1 LNVEFDL
8 SKTAENQ
15 VTSAATTRSA
25 RRRASRASRRAK
37 AESAALQTP
46 SLIKRKIP
54 IYELLSEE
62 ELVKLEIQANW
73 ILSEIGIEIR
83 GDSVAL
89 ALFKQAGA
97 SVVGERIHFDRGHV
111 RSLCQTAPKQYT
123 MHARNPDK
131 NIEFG
136 GDKLILGP
144 AYGSPFVTDIKGGRR
159 YGTIEDF
166 QNFIKLT
173 YMTPWLQHQSGT
185 VCEPVDV
192 AVNKRHLDMV
202 YAHLRYSDKPFMGSV
217 TAPERAQDSLAM
229 ARIVFGDE
237 FMQDH
242 LVIQGNINVNSPL
255 VYDDTM
261 TGALRTYAAANQGN
275 VISPFILGGAM
286 SPVTQ
291 AALIAQAHAEA
302 MVGIALTQLVRKG
315 APVVYGSFL
324 TTMDLKTGAPTFGT
338 PESSLACLAISQLCR
353 RLGLPFRCGG
363 HLTASKVAD
372 AQAMQESVD
381 TMNPAIMAGANFIFQ
396 SAGWLE
402 GGLTI
407 GYEKFVMDAD
417 RCGAIARMVQGLS
430 LDDNQLASDAYREA
444 GVGNNFL
451 GVAHTL
457 RNYKTANYR
466 AELGDTSS
474 FEQWTDDG
482 SKDMQQRA
490 YEKWTKM
497 LTQYQ
502 MPEIDPAIDEALLEF
517 MRLKKQAV
525 ADEWY

>member
-1 LNVEFDL
+1 MVRA
-8 SKTAENQ
+8 S
-15 VTSAATTRSA
+15 S
-25 RRRASRASRRAK
+25 RRRQRGQLVADSPVVR
-37 AESAALQTP
+37 P
-46 SLIKRKIP
+46 STRRKIP
-54 IYELLSEE
+54 VYELLDEE
-62 ELVKLEIQANW
+62 SLVSLENHAEWLLQ
-73 ILSEIGIEIR
+73 EIGIEIR
-83 GDSVAL
+83 GDAEAL
-89 ALFKQAGA
+89 RLFKEAGV
-97 SVVGERIHFDRGHV
+97 SVDGERLRFDPGHA
-111 RSLCQTAPKQYT
+111 RALCSTAPNTYT
-123 MHARNPDK
+123 MHARNPQQ

-136 GDKLILGP
+136 GDNLILGP
-144 AYGSPFVTDIKGGRR
+144 AYGSPFVSDLKNGRR
-159 YGTIEDF
+159 YGTIKDF

-185 VCEPVDV
+185 VCEPVDI

-217 TAPERAQDSLAM
+217 TAPERAEDSLAM
-229 ARIVFGDE
+229 ARIVFGE
-237 FMQDH
+237 AFMQEH

-261 TGALRTYAAANQGN
+261 TGALRAYAAANQGN

-286 SPVTQ
+286 APVTQ

-338 PESSLACLAISQLCR
+338 PESSLTTMAISQLCR

-363 HLTASKVAD
+363 HLTASKIAD

-407 GYEKFVMDAD
+407 GYEKFIMDID
-417 RCGAIARMVQGLS
+417 RCGAIQRMTQGLTI
-430 LDDNQLASDAYREA
+430 DANELAAEAYLEA
-444 GVGNNFL
+444 GIGSNFL

-457 RNYKTANYR
+457 RNFRAANYR
-466 AELGDTSS
+466 AELADTNS
-474 FEQWTDDG
+474 FEQWSEDG

-490 YEKWTKM
+490 FERWNQ
-497 LTQYQ
+497 LLNEYQ
-502 MPEIDPAIDEALLEF
+502 PPAIDAAIDEALLDF
-517 MRLKKQAV
+517 MARRKTSMVDA
-525 ADEWY
+525 WY

>member
-1 LNVEFDL
+1 LQL
-8 SKTAENQ
+8 S
-15 VTSAATTRSA
+15 S
-25 RRRASRASRRAK
+25 
-37 AESAALQTP
+37 P
-46 SLIKRKIP
+46 IKRKIP
-54 IYELLSEE
+54 AYQLLDEE
-62 ELVKLEIQANW
+62 ELVKLENQAEW

-89 ALFKQAGA
+89 DLFKQAGA
-97 SVVGERIHFDRGHV
+97 SVDGEHIRFDRGHV
-111 RSLCQTAPKQYT
+111 RSLCETAPKQYT
-123 MHARNPDK
+123 MHARNPER
-131 NIEFG
+131 NIIFG
-136 GDKLILGP
+136 GDHLILGP
-144 AYGSPFVTDIKGGRR
+144 AYGSPFVTDLKAGRR
-159 YGTIEDF
+159 YGTIKDF

-192 AVNKRHLDMV
+192 AVNKRHLDMI

-261 TGALRTYAAANQGN
+261 TGTLRAYAAANQGN

-286 SPVTQ
+286 SPVTP

-353 RLGLPFRCGG
+353 RMGLPFRCGG

-417 RCGAIARMVQGLS
+417 RCGAIARMVQGLN
-430 LDDNQLASDAYREA
+430 LNDNEFASDAYLEA
-444 GVGNNFL
+444 GIGGNFL
-451 GVAHTL
+451 GVAHTM

-466 AELGDTSS
+466 ADLSDTSS
-474 FEQWTDDG
+474 FEQWTEDG

-490 YEKWTKM
+490 YDKWTSM
-497 LTQYQ
+497 LEQY
-502 MPEIDPAIDEALLEF
+502 EAPAIDPGIDEVLLDF
-517 MRLKKQAV
+517 IARRKASV

>member
-1 LNVEFDL
+1 M
-8 SKTAENQ
+8 
-15 VTSAATTRSA
+15 
-25 RRRASRASRRAK
+25 SRASSRRRNRSRATSETL
-37 AESAALQTP
+37 ATLP
-46 SLIKRKIP
+46 CIRRKIP
-54 IYELLSEE
+54 AYELLDEE
-62 ELVKLEIQANW
+62 SLVRLEQHAEW
-73 ILSEIGIEIR
+73 LLAEIGIEIR
-83 GDSVAL
+83 GDPEAL
-89 ALFKQAGA
+89 RLFREAGA
-97 SVVGERIHFDRGHV
+97 NVDGERLRFDQGQLRA
-111 RSLCQTAPKQYT
+111 LCSTAPKTYT
-123 MHARNPDK
+123 MYARNPDRH
-131 NIEFG
+131 IEFG
-136 GDKLILGP
+136 GDHLILAP
-144 AYGSPFVTDIKGGRR
+144 AYGSPFVTDLENGRR
-159 YGTIEDF
+159 YGTLEDF

-173 YMTPWLQHQSGT
+173 YMTPWLHHQSGT
-185 VCEPVDV
+185 ICEPVDV

-217 TAPERAQDSLAM
+217 TAPERAEDSLAM
-229 ARIVFGDE
+229 ARIVFGE
-237 FMQDH
+237 AFMQEH

-275 VISPFILGGAM
+275 VISPFILSGAM
-286 SPVTQ
+286 APVTQ

-338 PESSLACLAISQLCR
+338 PESNLTTMAISQLCR

-396 SAGWLE
+396 AAGWLE

-417 RCGAIARMVQGLS
+417 RCGAIRRMVQGLTI
-430 LDDNQLASDAYREA
+430 DANELATDAYLEA
-444 GVGNNFL
+444 GIGSNFL
-451 GVAHTL
+451 GVAHTM
-457 RNYKTANYR
+457 RNYRTANYR
-466 AELGDTSS
+466 AKLTDTSS
-474 FEQWTDDG
+474 FEQWSEGG

-490 YEKWTKM
+490 CERWQQMLAEYE
-497 LTQYQ
+497 
-502 MPEIDPAIDEALLEF
+502 PPVIDPATDEALLEF
-517 MRLKKQAV
+517 VTRKKASMV
-525 ADEWY
+525 DAWY

>member
-1 LNVEFDL
+1 MPRV
-8 SKTAENQ
+8 S
-15 VTSAATTRSA
+15 S
-25 RRRASRASRRAK
+25 RRRQRGRG
-37 AESAALQTP
+37 AADISVVRP
-46 SLIKRKIP
+46 STRRKIP
-54 IYELLSEE
+54 AYELLDEAS
-62 ELVKLEIQANW
+62 LVSLENHAEW
-73 ILSEIGIEIR
+73 LLTEIGIEIR
-83 GDSVAL
+83 GDAEAL
-89 ALFKQAGA
+89 RLFKEAGV
-97 SVVGERIHFDRGHV
+97 SVDGERLRFDPGHV
-111 RSLCQTAPKQYT
+111 RALCSTAPKTYT
-123 MHARNPDK
+123 MHARNPQR

-136 GDKLILGP
+136 GDNLILGP
-144 AYGSPFVTDIKGGRR
+144 AYGSPFVTDLKNGRR
-159 YGTIEDF
+159 YGTVDDF

-173 YMTPWLQHQSGT
+173 YMSPLLQHQSGT
-185 VCEPVDV
+185 ICEPVDV

-217 TAPERAQDSLAM
+217 TAPERAGDSLAM
-229 ARIVFGDE
+229 ARIVFGE
-237 FMQDH
+237 AFMEEH

-275 VISPFILGGAM
+275 VISSFILAGAM

-291 AALIAQAHAEA
+291 AALIAQAHAEV

-338 PESSLACLAISQLCR
+338 PESSLTTMAISQLCR

-363 HLTASKVAD
+363 HLTASKLAD

-407 GYEKFVMDAD
+407 GYEKFVMDLD
-417 RCGAIARMVQGLS
+417 RCGAILRMTQGLS
-430 LDDNQLASDAYREA
+430 IDANELAADAYLEA
-444 GVGNNFL
+444 GIGSNFL

-457 RNYKTANYR
+457 RNFRTANYR
-466 AELGDTSS
+466 AELADTSS
-474 FEQWTDDG
+474 FEQWSENG
-482 SKDMQQRA
+482 GKDMQQRA
-490 YEKWTKM
+490 YERWQQM
-497 LTQYQ
+497 LNEYQ
-502 MPEIDPAIDEALLEF
+502 PPAIDAAIDEALLDF
-517 MRLKKQAV
+517 IARRKASM
-525 ADEWY
+525 ADAWY